1 MVVHQYYYR
10 DGRVQ
15 RYAESLASRGIEV
28 DVLCPRDPNEPPA
41 QRHPLIQVHPIRLS
55 RGYQKRSNYL
65 VEYAAALVMF
75 TLKLTGRHL
84 RRRYDVIHVH
94 NMPDFLVFAALV
106 PKAMGA
112 KIVVDVH
119 DVMPEFYMSKFGAGP
134 SNPLVRF
141 MKVQEQV
148 SARLADRV
156 ITANDTFAE
165 RLSERGIP
173 AGKITVIN
181 NFANTSLFDR
191 SKYPAHQPGST
202 GELRLIYPGTIA
214 PRYGL
219 DIAVRALPKLIS
231 VIPEVK
237 LVIIG
242 SLVDHSR
249 DLQALADRLGVA
261 DHLDLRGA
269 IPNDEVPGEL
279 ARADV
284 GIYPALPDAHMNIA
298 TPTKV
303 LEYAAMG
310 LPVVTA
316 RLPVVERLLP
326 PEAAL
331 WFEPGDAEALARQVI
346 ELYKDQDLRHRLVAA
361 ADAAITARHSWAEEA
376 DRYLGLL
383 MAMVPTT

>member
-15 RYAESLASRGIEV
+15 RYAESLAAQGIEV

-41 QRHPLIQVHPIRLS
+41 QRNPLIQVHPIRLS
-55 RGYQKRSNYL
+55 RGYQKRGNYL
-65 VEYAAALVMF
+65 VEYAAALALF
-75 TLKLTGRHL
+75 GAKLAVRHP

-94 NMPDFLVFAALV
+94 NMPDFLVFAALL
-106 PKAMGA
+106 PKALGA
-112 KIVVDVH
+112 KVVVDVH

-134 SNPLVRF
+134 TSPVVRF
-141 MKVQEQV
+141 MKLQEQV
-148 SARLADRV
+148 SAKLADRV

-165 RLSERGIP
+165 RLAERGIP
-173 AGKITVIN
+173 AGKITVVN
-181 NFANTSLFDR
+181 NFANTALFDR
-191 SKYPAHQPGST
+191 AKHPAHQPGAT
-202 GELRLIYPGTIA
+202 GEFRLIYPGTIA

-219 DIAVRALPKLIS
+219 DIAVRALPKLVS

-237 LVIIG
+237 LVVIG
-242 SLVDHSR
+242 SLVDHAHELR
-249 DLQALADRLGVA
+249 HLAERLGVA

-284 GIYPALPDAHMNIA
+284 GLYPALPDAHMSIA

-310 LPVVTA
+310 LPIVTS
-316 RLPVVERLLP
+316 RLEVVERLLP
-326 PEAAL
+326 PGAAL

-346 ELYKDQDLRHRLVAA
+346 ELYKDHDLGRRLVAA
-361 ADAAITARHSWAEEA
+361 ADAAVTARHSWAEEA
-376 DRYLGLL
+376 DRYLALLRGL
-383 MAMVPTT
+383 AA